1 MRTGRTNS
9 DFMMLVL
16 PIAVSFGLVIIM
28 SGGAGEFMTRADVAL
43 RDIFGSVL
51 SWVQSR

>member
-1 MRTGRTNS
+1 MRAGRTNS

-16 PIAVSFGLVIIM
+16 PIAVSFGLVVIM
-28 SGGAGEFMTRADVAL
+28 SGGTEEFMNMADVAL
-43 RDIFGSVL
+43 RGVFDSVR

>member
-1 MRTGRTNS
+1 MRAGRTNS

-16 PIAVSFGLVIIM
+16 PIAVSFGLVVIM
-28 SGGAGEFMTRADVAL
+28 SGGVGDFMNLADGAL
-43 RDIFGSVL
+43 RGVFGSVL

>member
-1 MRTGRTNS
+1 MRAGRTNS
-9 DFMMLVL
+9 DFMMLVV

-28 SGGAGEFMTRADVAL
+28 SGGAEQFMSMVDVAL
-43 RDIFGSVL
+43 RGVFVSVL

>member
-1 MRTGRTNS
+1 MRAGRTNS
-9 DFMMLVL
+9 DFMMLAL

-28 SGGAGEFMTRADVAL
+28 SGGTEEFMNLADVAL
-43 RDIFGSVL
+43 RGVFGSLL